1 MIIGHQRNIA
11 YLERA
16 LAKGTLAH
24 AYLFHGPEGVGK
36 RTVAMAAGRS
46 LLCVEGAAELG
57 GPASARADRAP
68 TAAGG
73 LGGCGACE
81 DCELV
86 ERRTHPDLL
95 VLSAEEPLIAEE
107 GRGIGIRNI
116 HELQRRLALSAWR
129 GGRKVVII
137 DGAEALSAEASSALL
152 KTLEEPD
159 AATTFF
165 IITSSPGAILETI
178 RSRSVPMSF
187 TAVGE
192 DEITGLLGG
201 VPPAR
206 RRSIAALAA
215 GRPGLVLRLARE
227 TEFFEEF
234 QGAEAER
241 AQLCRADLGEQLNFS
256 ERASREPAA
265 LASFL
270 GYLLY
275 DLYSGLHAALASSGA
290 APAVASVPAPRR
302 GLAPVGLR
310 PARGERL
317 AGESIAGRAKL
328 LGVLLERVALLQTT
342 TVNRRLIADSV
353 FVELAARGG
362 RHPA

>member
-1 MIIGHQRNIA
+1 MVIGHRRQIR

-16 LAKGTLAH
+16 LAKGALAH
-24 AYLFHGPEGVGK
+24 AYLFHGPEEVGK
-36 RTVAMAAGRS
+36 KTVALAVARS
-46 LLCVEGAAELG
+46 LLCERPQ
-57 GPASARADRAP
+57 PAPAVV
-68 TAAGG
+68 
-73 LGGCGACE
+73 LGGCRTCE
-81 DCELV
+81 GCRGVDAF
-86 ERRTHPDLL
+86 THPDLFVLALGWLL
-95 VLSAEEPLIAEE
+95 VAEDNTRE
-107 GRGIGIRNI
+107 IGIRNI

-215 GRPGLVLRLARE
+215 GRPGLILRLARE

-234 QGAEAER
+234 QEAEAER
-241 AQLCRADLGEQLNFS
+241 AELCRADLGEQLDFS
-256 ERASREPAA
+256 ERASPRRGRSPGATVVRHSAELVSRGASREPLTIESFLEYLMRHERSELLSGLPTAGTA
-265 LASFL
+265 ERASFL
-270 GYLLY
+270 R
-275 DLYSGLHAALASSGA
+275 S
-290 APAVASVPAPRR
+290 
-302 GLAPVGLR
+302 
-310 PARGERL
+310 
-317 AGESIAGRAKL
+317 
-328 LGVLLERVALLQTT
+328 LLERVALLQTT
-342 TVNRRLIADSV
+342 TVNRRLVADSV
-353 FVELAARGG
+353 FVELAAAGG
-362 RHPA
+362 RYPA